1 MSGNLETPSI
11 LIVDDTPQ
19 NLRLLTEMLREHRY
33 RIRPIPNGPMALR
46 AAEME
51 PPDLILLDISMPEM
65 DGYEVCRRL
74 KASQKLKDIPV
85 IFLSALNDPQDK
97 VYAFAA
103 GGQDY
108 ITKPFQVE
116 EVLARV
122 KTHLRIAALQK
133 ELLRHNR
140 ELETLVAEKVKEI
153 SNAQIATIIA
163 LAKLAES
170 RDDETGRHIERVQI
184 FCRIL
189 AEELSLQPRYS
200 ASITPEFVNNLF
212 YAAPLHDVG
221 KVGIPDA
228 ILLKPGKLTPEEFAP
243 MKRHTLI
250 GWETLRAVTERY
262 PQNTF
267 IAIGAVIARSHHER
281 WDGNG
286 YPDKLK
292 GEEIPLAARIMAVAD
307 VYEALRAKRCYKE
320 SFSHEKSRTI
330 LKECSGTQFDPAVIE
345 AFDACEA
352 RFSRIY
358 EQLQG

>member
-1 MSGNLETPSI
+1 MEKHRETPSI

-19 NLRLLTEMLREHRY
+19 NLHLLTDMLKSHHY
-33 RIRPIPNGPMALR
+33 RIRPIPNGAMALR
-46 AAEME
+46 AAEIE

-74 KASQKLKDIPV
+74 KANPKLNDIPV
-85 IFLSALNDPQDK
+85 IFLSALSDPQDK
-97 VYAFAA
+97 VCAFAA

-122 KTHLRIAALQK
+122 RTHLHIAMLQK

-140 ELETLVAEKVKEI
+140 DLESLVAEKMREI

-184 FCRIL
+184 FCRLL
-189 AEELSLQPRYS
+189 AEELAPQPRYT
-200 ASITPEFVNNLF
+200 AEITPEFVNNLF

-228 ILLKPGKLTPEEFAP
+228 ILLKPGRLTPEEFEV
-243 MKRHTLI
+243 MKNHTLI
-250 GWETLRAVTERY
+250 GWKTLRAVTERY
-262 PQNTF
+262 PQNAF
-267 IAIGAVIARSHHER
+267 LAMGAVIARSHHER
-281 WDGNG
+281 WDGTG
-286 YPDKLK
+286 YPDQLK
-292 GEEIPLAARIMAVAD
+292 GDAIPLAARIMAVAD

-320 SFSHEKSRTI
+320 PFSHEKSRAI
-330 LKECSGTQFDPAVIE
+330 LKECAGTQFDPGVIA
-345 AFDACEA
+345 AFDSCETQ
-352 RFSRIY
+352 FSRLY
-358 EQLQG
+358 EQLQE

>member
-1 MSGNLETPSI
+1 MNKSPETPSI

-19 NLRLLTEMLREHRY
+19 NLRLLTDMLKDHDY
-33 RIRPIPNGPMALR
+33 RIRPIPNGSMALR
-46 AAEME
+46 AAELE
-51 PPDLILLDISMPEM
+51 PPNLILLDITMPEM

-74 KASQKLKDIPV
+74 KANPKLADIPV

-140 ELETLVAEKVKEI
+140 ELEILVAEKVKEI

-163 LAKLAES
+163 LARLAES

-189 AEELSLQPRYS
+189 AEELALQPKY
-200 ASITPEFVNNLF
+200 ASEITTEFVTNLF
-212 YAAPLHDVG
+212 YAAPLHDIG

-228 ILLKPGKLTPEEFAP
+228 ILLKPGKLTSEEFET
-243 MKRHTLI
+243 MKRHTII

-262 PQNTF
+262 PQNAFLTMG
-267 IAIGAVIARSHHER
+267 AIIARSHHER

-292 GEEIPLAARIMAVAD
+292 GEEIPLAGRIMAVAD

-320 SFSHEKSRTI
+320 PFSHEKSCAI
-330 LKECSGTQFDPAVIE
+330 LKECAGTQFDPDIVA
-345 AFDACEA
+345 AFETCEA

-358 EQLQG
+358 EQLLE